1 MNFDKILETAQK
13 IFSNSIVKSVLV
25 IIISFGVYKLISI
38 LLNARGKRLKKLD
51 RKKSET
57 YIRLINSTVKYA
69 VLIIAFFSLLSV
81 NNVNITSMLAGL
93 GIAGIILGVAVQDAL
108 KDIIRGF
115 DIVSDDYF
123 KVGDLIEVNGK
134 EGIVTEIG
142 IKTTKIKEIKTDNI
156 ISIPNR
162 EIAQAALVSKF
173 IYIDIPMPYETPLD
187 VAKNVA
193 KEICKAIEKA
203 TDVKSC
209 GFIGV
214 NKLDDSAIN
223 YLIRIECKN
232 NAKKLQIRRDA
243 LGTALEVMANNKISV
258 PYQQIDI
265 HNK

>member
-13 IFSNSIVKSVLV
+13 IFSNSLVKSVLV
-25 IIISFGVYKLISI
+25 IIISFGAYKLISA

-57 YIRLINSTVKYA
+57 YIKLINSTVKYA

-93 GIAGIILGVAVQDAL
+93 GIAGIVLGVAVQDAL

-115 DIVSDDYF
+115 DIVSDNYF
-123 KVGDLIEVNGK
+123 KVGDLIEVNDK
-134 EGIVTEIG
+134 EGIVSEIG
-142 IKTTKIKEIKTDNI
+142 IKTTKIKDIKTDNI

-162 EIAQAALVSKF
+162 EITQAALVSKL

-187 VAKNVA
+187 VSEKVSA
-193 KEICKAIEKA
+193 EICKEIEKSA
-203 TDVKSC
+203 DVKSC
-209 GFIGV
+209 VYVGI
-214 NKLDDSAIN
+214 NKLDNSSVNHYIK
-223 YLIRIECKN
+223 LECKN

-243 LGTALEVMANNKISV
+243 LGTVLEVMANNKISV